1 MQTTDQSRALTESLE
16 RSGYYPQLV
25 TSVLNV
31 ALADEPV
38 VGHLVHMETTF
49 ATAEVRRHVTV
60 LVLTPTRLVLAH
72 VDDQSGPNETGV
84 MESRA
89 AATTETV
96 KLSTIRSVVLTH
108 VVAEPARY
116 EVGEPP
122 LELNLAIGWG
132 SVTRV
137 DMEPA
142 VCPDP
147 NCEADHGYTGAMTS
161 DDVMLRVSAEADG
174 AQAVKDAVAFAREL
188 SVRTGQSS

>member
-1 MQTTDQSRALTESLE
+1 
-16 RSGYYPQLV
+16 LV

-108 VVAEPARY
+108 VVAEPATY